1 VITDPS
7 PWIDRCAWNKEL
19 CVHDYQPMD
28 GYIDVPDLPGIG
40 NQLSEYA
47 LQTAFTGSSE
57 LSMGDGWA
65 GGGVLIKG

>member
-47 LQTAFTGSSE
+47 LQTAFTRP
-57 LSMGDGWA
+57 
-65 GGGVLIKG
+65 